1 MDIGVGRRVAKASTL
16 PLQTS
21 DPLWLCPSRTG
32 AATLLQKV
40 WRGRAA
46 RKLAA
51 VLRALP
57 GGPRRGPAEAA
68 GRCADTALLP
78 RTPAEAKG
86 QAGHEHGS
94 AGGRCGTGH
103 TCVKTREVRAAG
115 HRSFHIQTCCS
126 PRCSFRTR
134 KSRGLC
140 PQASAAQHPG
150 DAAQRRR
157 HSGTLAAPPSTMKLP
172 PFIPPPEIPLPCP
185 LSTHHPGIL
194 AAPPVTMEKL
204 PTLADPFPLTAL
216 LPYTPIIQTL
226 VPLTRPPSPH
236 TNTTS
241 RHMCVAGW
249 CGGVSS
255 YGGHVTWPGSR
266 GEGRRRH
273 RGPSTRGA

>member
-21 DPLWLCPSRTG
+21 APLWLCPSRTG

-78 RTPAEAKG
+78 RTPAEANG

-126 PRCSFRTR
+126 LRCSFRTR

-157 HSGTLAAPPSTMKLP
+157 HSGTLVAPPSTMKLP

-185 LSTHHPGIL
+185 LS
-194 AAPPVTMEKL
+194 PPSSL
-204 PTLADPFPLTAL
+204 RQFLRPLVS
-216 LPYTPIIQTL
+216 L
-226 VPLTRPPSPH
+226 VPA
-236 TNTTS
+236 
-241 RHMCVAGW
+241 AGTHL
-249 CGGVSS
+249 G
-255 YGGHVTWPGSR
+255 GGHQR
-266 GEGRRRH
+266 GARQVPRVGRTHPLCKGVWGGTQRRRMQSI
-273 RGPSTRGA
+273 RTGGYDLGG